1 MQALVSATIH
11 VQVAESQFLVSAI
24 NEPYL
29 AVGPTA
35 NGLVRSVGGAA
46 MVATGIYSGEVTV
59 ECEAYEADPGPVTTD
74 GGRRWTEIAEVPL
87 QVPSD
92 DVRVLPLFGTVH
104 WQRGVNL
111 AASGP
116 GLYQLRVCAYG
127 RDSHPDA
134 IGLHNEDERY
144 LVQLWPTTDARSQLV
159 AAADSV
165 GENLRR
171 SHQDSDEHPISGFRV
186 ESPPQKL
193 PATVWTSE

>member
-1 MQALVSATIH
+1 MQALVSATIQ
-11 VQVAESQFLVSAI
+11 VQVSESQFLVSAI

-29 AVGPTA
+29 GVGPTA

-59 ECEAYEADPGPVTTD
+59 DCEAYEADPGPATTD
-74 GGRRWTEIAEVPL
+74 SVHRWTEIAEVPL

-111 AASGP
+111 AVSGP
-116 GLYQLRVCAYG
+116 NLYQLRVCAYG
-127 RDSHPDA
+127 RDSHREA
-134 IGLHNEDERY
+134 IDLQNRDERY
-144 LVQLWPTTDARSQLV
+144 LIQLWPTTDARSQLV

-165 GENLRR
+165 GEDLRR
-171 SHQDSDEHPISGFRV
+171 SHQDSDELPMWGVRV
-186 ESPPQKL
+186 ESPPQQV
-193 PATVWTSE
+193 PATIWTSE